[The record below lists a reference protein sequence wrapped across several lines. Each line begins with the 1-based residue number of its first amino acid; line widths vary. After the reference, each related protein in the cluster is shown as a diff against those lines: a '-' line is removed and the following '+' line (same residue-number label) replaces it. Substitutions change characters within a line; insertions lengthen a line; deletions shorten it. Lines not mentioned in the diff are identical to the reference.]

1 MGAAQG
7 RISVWHRQI
16 QTALLYFRL
25 RYLSDHHTYLGKVRY
40 ISPPGLLA
48 ESSFQP
54 PKVKVYLTL
63 LR

>member
-7 RISVWHRQI
+7 YVFRMA
-16 QTALLYFRL
+16 QTDSTLPYFRL
-25 RYLSDHHTYLGKVRY
+25 RYLSNHHTYLGKIRY